1 MSVNIGETWQLR
13 LRGEESGGRA
23 ARPHA
28 EVFLILVNIIFV
40 QHTISDK
47 NSEIPKKKFWPKKIM
62 KNSKE
67 KRIET
72 HSDHL
77 DQWICMDT
85 RSFRKQVVR
94 REYKSRWLT
103 SKIIWDLSY
112 FLLCRKNMHLHW
124 ERSHNTAGDCNIRSL
139 SWMGRVPDEIPQV
152 LTHFLVPFF
161 DAL

>member
-1 MSVNIGETWQLR
+1 MR

-47 NSEIPKKKFWPKKIM
+47 NSEIPKKKSFDQKNH

-77 DQWICMDT
+77 DQWICMDI

-94 REYKSRWLT
+94 REYKSR
-103 SKIIWDLSY
+103 
-112 FLLCRKNMHLHW
+112 
-124 ERSHNTAGDCNIRSL
+124 
-139 SWMGRVPDEIPQV
+139 
-152 LTHFLVPFF
+152 
-161 DAL
+161 